1 MFENEDANLFDRA
14 GAERFRFFPLG
25 DRAIVIECSESGGT
39 ADWSAMALLAN
50 HVEANRER
58 WMIDIVP
65 AYKSVTVV
73 YDPALLWRE
82 ESETDAVGWNMLQT
96 GNVPYERAKQRLL
109 EVTNREWSGRLVTGR
124 VVKIPVCYG
133 GEGGPDLAEAAAY
146 AGLTEVELCR
156 RHSEAEYHVAMIG
169 FMPGFPYL
177 IGLPDS
183 IAQPRKAVPRLR
195 VEAGSVGIA
204 GGQTGVY
211 PLTSPGGWQ
220 LIGRTPL
227 KLFDAERSEPSFL
240 RAGDTVRFVPIAEEA
255 FGDELVDVD
264 TNEESGSRQLLAIV
278 AGTSEGEAGFL
289 VRRPGLHTTIQ
300 DLGRAGYRSIGLPAG
315 GAMDSYALRVANL
328 LVGNG
333 EAAAALELALVGP
346 ELEAQN
352 DMLIAV
358 CGAYMA
364 PTIDGEEL
372 PMWRP
377 VWVRS
382 GAVLRFASA
391 INGCRAYIAV
401 AGGIGVPEVLGSR
414 STYARAALGGLGGR
428 RLAAGDVVP
437 CGSAGA
443 AAASRWAAA
452 WMAALAALAGGWAA
466 APWFAQPLAYGGGS
480 SDDDGIEL
488 RAMPG
493 SEFGQFSEAAR
504 TALYRER
511 YRVAPDSDRMG
522 CRLDGSPLTRTTH
535 AELLSHG
542 VTAGAVQVPSG
553 GGPIVLAADCQ
564 TTGGYPKI
572 AHVASVDLPLLAQAK
587 PGDTIRFRQV
597 SLEEAQRLELA
608 RERELRQLALAI
620 RCRLP

>member
-1 MFENEDANLFDRA
+1 MFENDDASPLPRG
-14 GAERFRFFPLG
+14 GAERFRFYPLG
-25 DRAIVIECSESGGT
+25 DRAIVVECSESGGA
-39 ADWSAMALLAN
+39 ADWSAMAQLAN

-65 AYKSVTVV
+65 AYTNVTVV
-73 YDPALLWRE
+73 YDPVLLWRE
-82 ESETDAVGWNMLQT
+82 ESETDASGWSMPLT
-96 GNVPYERAKQRLL
+96 GNVPYELAEQRLL
-109 EVTNREWSGRLVTGR
+109 DVINRERSSRTGSVR
-124 VVKIPVCYG
+124 GVEIPVCYG
-133 GEGGPDLAEAAAY
+133 GEDGPDLAEAAAY

-156 RHSEAEYHVAMIG
+156 RHAEADYQVAMIG

-177 IGLPDS
+177 IGLPES
-183 IAQPRKAVPRLR
+183 IAQPRKALPRLR
-195 VEAGSVGIA
+195 VEAGAVGIA

-211 PLTSPGGWQ
+211 PLASPGGWQ
-220 LIGRTPL
+220 LIGRTPI
-227 KLFDAERSEPSFL
+227 KLFDAERGEPSLL
-240 RAGDTVRFVPIAEEA
+240 RSGDTVRFVPVEKPPI
-255 FGDELVDVD
+255 GDEQVVAVPNDG
-264 TNEESGSRQLLAIV
+264 ESGGRQLRATA
-278 AGTSEGEAGFL
+278 AGASDDEAGFR
-289 VRRPGLHTTIQ
+289 VRKPGLHTTIQ
-300 DLGRAGYRSIGLPAG
+300 DMGRAGYRSIGLPAG

-328 LVGNG
+328 LVGNE
-333 EAAAALELALVGP
+333 EAAAALELTLVGP
-346 ELEAQN
+346 ELAAQD

-382 GAVLRFASA
+382 GAVLRFGSA
-391 INGCRAYIAV
+391 LSGCRAYIAV
-401 AGGIGVPEVLGSR
+401 AGGIGVPAVLGSR
-414 STYARAALGGLGGR
+414 STYTRAALGGLGGR

-437 CGSAGA
+437 CGAAGA

-452 WMAALAALAGGWAA
+452 WMAALAARPGSWAA

-480 SDDDGIEL
+480 DEHGIWL

-504 TALYRER
+504 TAFYRER

-542 VTAGAVQVPSG
+542 VTAGAVQVPPG

-572 AHVASVDLPLLAQAK
+572 AHVAGVDLPLLAQAK
-587 PGDTIRFRQV
+587 PGDTIRFRHV

-608 RERELRQLALAI
+608 RERELRRLALAI